1 MTHGNDKKRRELE
14 VFDDFVR
21 LSRLSVVP
29 GSIENRDPPAPD
41 IYCEIT
47 GEGPMAFELTE
58 FADSGLIG
66 EIARVCK
73 HPEKSGNGVWTADTA
88 SILGHIF
95 RKFTKIYESSC
106 PIDLICYEKG
116 RDACMSDIGS
126 VIQQMREYLRYLQQH
141 GQFHPDIEKE
151 PGPEFYLRDGQEWM
165 RFWMDPLTEYDGPA
179 TDAHRKEYHKE
190 YKIFKADKRP
200 SQTIHTPNKNQ
211 FRHAWFMSVVEGEEC
226 CERIV

>member
-47 GEGPMAFELTE
+47 GKGPMAFELTE
-58 FADSGLIG
+58 FADPGLIG
-66 EIARVCK
+66 EIERVCK
-73 HPEKSGNGVWTADTA
+73 HPEKPGIVWTADTT

-95 RKFTKIYESSC
+95 RKFTRKYESSC
-106 PIDLICYEKG
+106 PIDLVCYGKG
-116 RDACMSDIGS
+116 RNVLVSDIRS
-126 VIQQMREYLRYLQQH
+126 VIQQMREYLRYLQRY

-151 PGPEFYLRDGQEWM
+151 PRPEFYLRDGEEWV
-165 RFWMDPLTEYDGPA
+165 RFWMDRYTEHVGLA

-190 YKIFKADKRP
+190 YKRFKAGKRP
-200 SQTIHTPNKNQ
+200 SQTIHTLNKNQ
-211 FRHAWFMSVVEGEEC
+211 FRHVWFMSVVEGGEC